1 MFIISSSLTVAEV
14 GSNGIYDVVSGYARG
29 RTHVDLP
36 ENGAIVLIKRAQCM
50 YRP

>member
-1 MFIISSSLTVAEV
+1 MFLISSIVTVAEG
-14 GSNGIYDVVSGYARG
+14 GSNDIYDVVSSYARG